1 MIEFNN
7 SDHAQSLVLLRG
19 LPGAGK
25 TTLAKNVF
33 IGYDYFDAD
42 MFINKDEPFDRR
54 NLMQAHEKCQSY
66 VEQNLLNGF
75 DTIVGNTFTQNLEMK
90 PYVDMARELGVNL
103 FVITVENSHGN
114 QSIHNVPETT
124 IKKMKDRFEEFNL

>member
-1 MIEFNN
+1 MVKFEENATN
-7 SDHAQSLVLLRG
+7 LVLIRG

-33 IGYDYFDAD
+33 IGYNYYDAD

-54 NLMQAHEKCQSY
+54 NLTQAHNQCQSY

-75 DTIVGNTFTQNLEMK
+75 DTVVGNTFTRNWEMK

-103 FVITVENSHGN
+103 FVIAVENSHGN

-124 IKKMKDRFEEFNL
+124 MKKMQDRFEEFNL